1 MPLTTRAGF
10 GVSVSVSEPDPQTVL
25 MKVTVLEGER
35 IKGVHEFHFKKHP
48 NQSADDLCRAAFA
61 MAFEEVAS

>member
-10 GVSVSVSEPDPQTVL
+10 GVSVSEPDPETVL
-25 MKVTVLEGER
+25 MKVTVLDGER

-48 NQSADDLCRAAFA
+48 SQSTDDMCRAAFPL
-61 MAFEEVAS
+61 AFEEVAL